1 MSAPWNAGNIT
12 RAIFISQELI
22 SLPVRERQVAE
33 PHRPM
38 TDADLKKELYYDAL
52 MKPNASLSRSGF
64 WVIMG
69 VIIAINVFSMI
80 GFLSRG
86 AFPIIGF
93 LGLDILAVWLAFKVC
108 FKDQTQWTRV
118 RISPETLRVDHRNP
132 KGVETHIELP
142 TAFARVEL
150 KEPVTVHSWV
160 TLSYQRQAYVIG
172 RVLTVDERKSLV
184 EAMRDAIQRA
194 RTHRYAGEVE

>member
-1 MSAPWNAGNIT
+1 
-12 RAIFISQELI
+12 
-22 SLPVRERQVAE
+22 
-33 PHRPM
+33 M
-38 TDADLKKELYYDAL
+38 TDADLNKELYFDAL

-132 KGVETHIELP
+132 KGVETHVELP
-142 TAFARVEL
+142 TAFARIEL
-150 KEPVTVHSWV
+150 KEPVTVNSWV
-160 TLSYQRQAYVIG
+160 TLSYQREAYVIG
-172 RVLTVDERKSLV
+172 RFLTIDERKSLV

>member
-1 MSAPWNAGNIT
+1 MTEYPASTNVYLDAM
-12 RAIFISQELI
+12 L
-22 SLPVRERQVAE
+22 
-33 PHRPM
+33 RP
-38 TDADLKKELYYDAL
+38 
-52 MKPNASLSRSGF
+52 NQSLSRAAF
-64 WVIMG
+64 WVVMG
-69 VIIAINVFSMI
+69 IVVSINLVSALAFMQI
-80 GFLSRG
+80 GAL
-86 AFPIIGF
+86 PIVGF
-93 LGLDILAVWLAFKVC
+93 LGLDALIVWLAFRAC
-108 FKDQTQWTRV
+108 FKTQTQWTRV

-172 RVLTVDERKSLV
+172 RFLTVDERKSLV